1 MRGNVVRKGKAAE
14 WTPDIY
20 IVEYVDGH
28 WWVSRGGEVHRPL
41 CISSTRENHCG
52 IPVAATECGFYI
64 LEPKEV
70 VVFKLTGLPPP
81 NPEDNENEA
90 K

>member
-1 MRGNVVRKGKAAE
+1 MRGNAVRKGKAAE
-14 WTPDIY
+14 WTPDTY
-20 IVEYVDGH
+20 IVEYFREQ
-28 WWVSRGGEVHRPL
+28 WWVSRGGSVHEPH
-41 CISSTRENHCG
+41 CIASTYKHHCG
-52 IPVAATECGFYI
+52 IPVSAADSGFYI

-70 VVFKLTGLPPP
+70 VVFKLTGLPPL